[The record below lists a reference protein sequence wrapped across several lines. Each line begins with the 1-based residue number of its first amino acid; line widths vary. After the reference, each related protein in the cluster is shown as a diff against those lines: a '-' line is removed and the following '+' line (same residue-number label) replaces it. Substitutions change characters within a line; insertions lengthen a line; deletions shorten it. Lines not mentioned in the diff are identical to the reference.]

1 MSVFDPR
8 TLLLSL
14 TTVALVTGL
23 LLLISSRQNRDEP
36 GLVYWGLANLVGA
49 AGLILAGL
57 RGITHDRLTIDLANA
72 LIVSAYALNWA
83 GTRRFCHRPAP
94 VWMIAAP
101 ALVWLALNQWPAF
114 HLNASWRIVGVSLLS
129 ASACFAAATTLW
141 NLRGERLVSRYPAV
155 VWLILNGAMFLA
167 RVPLVLLS
175 EAPDNT
181 GVQASPAFTLILFAG
196 LIHVTLITFLQIS
209 LTKDRAENR
218 YRQAANTDM
227 LTGAPNRRAFFDVAE
242 PLVAAAARENRPA
255 CALIV
260 DIDRFKTINDSYGH
274 AAGDAVLVAVAGA
287 IAAQLRPGDAFGRL
301 GGEEFGC
308 LLPDTDLLTA
318 THIAEELRA
327 RIAALDLRYE
337 GAVVRISASIGIAPT
352 EATTDSLD
360 RLLAE
365 ADAGLYQA
373 KRAGRDRVVAMDV
386 VFR

>member
-1 MSVFDPR
+1 MSILDHR

-49 AGLILAGL
+49 VGLILAGL
-57 RGITHDRLTIDLANA
+57 RDIAHDRLTIDLANA
-72 LIVSAYALNWA
+72 LIVAGYALNWA
-83 GTRRFCHRPAP
+83 GMRRFCHRPAP
-94 VWMIAAP
+94 VWVIAAP
-101 ALVWLALNQWPAF
+101 ALVWLAFNQWPAF

-129 ASACFAAATTLW
+129 AAACFAAAHTLW
-141 NLRGERLVSRYPAV
+141 NLKGERLVSRYPAV
-155 VWLILNGAMFLA
+155 VWLILNGTVFLA
-167 RVPLVLLS
+167 RVPPVLLG
-175 EAPDNT
+175 EGPDNT
-181 GVQASPAFTLILFAG
+181 GVQASPAFTIILFVG
-196 LIHVTLITFLQIS
+196 LIHVTLLTFLQIS
-209 LTKDRAENR
+209 LTKDRAEHR

-227 LTGAPNRRAFFDVAE
+227 LTGAPNRRAFFDAAE
-242 PLVAAAARENRPA
+242 PLVAAAARSNRPA
-255 CALIV
+255 CAFVV
-260 DIDRFKTINDSYGH
+260 DIDHFKTINDSLGH

-287 IAAQLRPGDAFGRL
+287 IAAQLRPGDVFGRL

-318 THIAEELRA
+318 TRLAEELRA

-337 GAVVRISASIGIAPT
+337 GTVVRISVSIGIAPAEPPT
-352 EATTDSLD
+352 ESLD

-386 VFR
+386 VLR